1 MRKGAG
7 MGTESPIS
15 TVVETVG
22 GVDVRTAR
30 VPGARLMMLVRMASG
45 ESGIWE
51 PVWRALA
58 GRFTVAS
65 FDLVAAARLE
75 AELAPR
81 ERFRALAT
89 VVAQVAEGLGF
100 ARFHLFGW
108 YGGAHVALAALLDHG
123 ERIRSCL
130 LLDPFFELDDMRKV
144 EQGIAFKRAIYE
156 ADRRLYAYYWVM
168 AGFSP
173 GFMER
178 RFDVIERLAEERLA
192 KDRFVAQDSE
202 RFLRWVRA
210 LRTNWLSEAELAAM
224 ATPTL
229 ILASQLD
236 GWHAGPTVGMARALR
251 ARMPAAELA
260 ELTGVGTFAFIEQ
273 PELFAETALPFLESH
288 AGPAPPA

>member
-1 MRKGAG
+1 MS
-7 MGTESPIS
+7 TETPIP
-15 TVVETVG
+15 TVVETVDDI
-22 GVDVRTAR
+22 DVRIAR
-30 VPGARLMMLVRMASG
+30 VPGAPLMMLVRMASG

-51 PVWRALA
+51 PVWRSLA

-89 VVAQVAEGLGF
+89 VVTEVAEGLGYP
-100 ARFHLFGW
+100 RFHLFGW
-108 YGGAHVALAALLDHG
+108 YGGAHVALATLLDHG

-144 EQGIAFKRAIYE
+144 EKGIAFKRAIYE

-178 RFDVIERLAEERLA
+178 RFDVIERLAETRVA
-192 KDRFVAQDSE
+192 KDRFVAQDGD
-202 RFLRWVRA
+202 RFIRWVRA
-210 LRTNWLSEAELAAM
+210 LRTNWLSEAELAVM
-224 ATPTL
+224 VTPTL
-229 ILASQLD
+229 ILTSQLD
-236 GWHAGPTVGMARALR
+236 GWHAGPTVGMAHALQ

-260 ELTGVGTFAFIEQ
+260 ELAGVGTFAFIEQ
-273 PELFAETALPFLESH
+273 PALFAEMALPFLETH